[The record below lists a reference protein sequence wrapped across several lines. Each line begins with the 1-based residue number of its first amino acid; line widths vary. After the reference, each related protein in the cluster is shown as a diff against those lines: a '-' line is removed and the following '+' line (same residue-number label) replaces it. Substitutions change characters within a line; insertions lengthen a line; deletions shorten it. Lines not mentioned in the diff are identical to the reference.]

1 MQGVFYPNEVI
12 VSERID
18 VLIAR
23 SGDMALAVVVLPS
36 RLGFF
41 IISLLVFGLPVHRF
55 CAVHLSLNIFLFLLL
70 LIKPC

>member
-36 RLGFF
+36 RLGF